1 MRERLHELLQ
11 EFAGAIAAELAMFI
25 DKLVDTADGGFGL
38 RHREHV
44 QKHDDASEISGL
56 RRLET

>member
-25 DKLVDTADGGFGL
+25 DKLVDTADGGF
-38 RHREHV
+38 RAA
-44 QKHDDASEISGL
+44 AS
-56 RRLET
+56 